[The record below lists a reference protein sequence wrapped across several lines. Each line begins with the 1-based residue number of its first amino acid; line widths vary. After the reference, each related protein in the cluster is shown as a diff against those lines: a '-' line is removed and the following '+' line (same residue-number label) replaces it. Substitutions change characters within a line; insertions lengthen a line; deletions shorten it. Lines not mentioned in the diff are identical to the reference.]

1 MPTENIETSTL
12 TRGYTIAL
20 FSAMVLSSTA
30 IFIRY
35 LTQTY
40 QIPPLV
46 LAFWR
51 DVFVILTLGIILAL
65 AKPAQLRLKPGS
77 VKFLAFYG
85 FVLTLFN
92 AFWTLSVAINGAAIG
107 TVLAYT
113 SAGFTALL
121 GRWFLKEPLSW
132 IKLLAVVISLSGC
145 VLASEALDLA
155 SWLENPVGILTGM
168 VSGLAYAL
176 YSLMGRAA
184 SQRGLK
190 PWTTLLYTFA
200 FASLFLLLVNLLP
213 LPSLPGKAITLSD
226 FFWLGDQTMGWL
238 VLFLLAAGPTLAGYG
253 LYNVSLDY
261 LPSSIA
267 NLILTSELVFTTL
280 IAYLVLGERLTPV
293 QIAGS
298 LLIVVSV
305 ILIRIREKGHKIP
318 QPPIKGV

>member
-1 MPTENIETSTL
+1 MPTDTQEPTTL
-12 TRGYTIAL
+12 ARGYTIAL
-20 FSAMVLSSTA
+20 VSAMVLSSTA

-40 QIPPLV
+40 QLPPLV

-51 DVFVILTLGIILAL
+51 DLIVIITLGLILAIF
-65 AKPAQLRLKPGS
+65 KPAQLRVKS
-77 VKFLAFYG
+77 KFLGFLTLYG
-85 FVLTLFN
+85 FVLALFN
-92 AFWTLSVAINGAAIG
+92 AFWTLSVAINGAAIA

-121 GRWFLKEPLSW
+121 GRWFLKEPLGW
-132 IKLLAVVISLSGC
+132 IKVLAVVISLSGC
-145 VLASEALDLA
+145 LLASEALDLSA
-155 SWLENPVGILTGM
+155 WLVNPVGILTGM

-184 SQRGLK
+184 SQRGIK
-190 PWTTLLYTFA
+190 PWTTLLYTFS
-200 FASLFLLLVNLLP
+200 FASLFLLMVNLLP
-213 LPSLPGKAITLSD
+213 LPALPGKALTFSD
-226 FFWLGDQTMGWL
+226 FLWLGDQAMGWL

-267 NLILTSELVFTTL
+267 NLVLTSELVFTTL

-298 LLIVVSV
+298 LLIIASVV
-305 ILIRIREKGHKIP
+305 LIRIREKDHKIP
-318 QPPIKGV
+318 QPPIKGI

>member
-1 MPTENIETSTL
+1 MPTENTESTTL
-12 TRGYTIAL
+12 ARGYTIAL
-20 FSAMVLSSTA
+20 VSAVVLSSTA

-51 DVFVILTLGIILAL
+51 DLFVIFTLGLILVI
-65 AKPAQLRLKPGS
+65 AKPAQLRVKSKLI
-77 VKFLAFYG
+77 KFLVLYG
-85 FVLTLFN
+85 FVLALFN
-92 AFWTLSVAINGAAIG
+92 SFWTLSVAINGAAIA

-121 GRWFLKEPLSW
+121 GRWFLKEPLGLV
-132 IKLLAVVISLSGC
+132 KVLAVIISLSGC
-145 VLASEALDLA
+145 VLASEALDLSA
-155 SWLENPVGILTGM
+155 WLVNPVGILTGM

-184 SQRGLK
+184 SQRGIK
-190 PWTTLLYTFA
+190 PWTTLLYTFT
-200 FASLFLLLVNLLP
+200 FASLFLLLINLLP
-213 LPSLPGKAITLSD
+213 LPDLPGKALTLSD
-226 FFWLGDQTMGWL
+226 FLWLGDQGMGWL

-280 IAYLVLGERLTPV
+280 IAYLVLGERLNPV

-298 LLIVVSV
+298 LLIIVSV
-305 ILIRIREKGHKIP
+305 VLIRIREKEHKIP

>member
-1 MPTENIETSTL
+1 MPTDNQQPATL
-12 TRGYTIAL
+12 ARGYTIAL
-20 FSAMVLSSTA
+20 VSAVVLSSTA

-40 QIPPLV
+40 HIPPLV

-51 DVFVILTLGIILAL
+51 DVFVILTLGLILIL
-65 AKPAQLRLKPGS
+65 VKPAQLRVKS
-77 VKFLAFYG
+77 KFLRFLALYG
-85 FVLTLFN
+85 FVLALFN
-92 AFWTLSVAINGAAIG
+92 SFWTLSVAINGAAIA

-121 GRWFLKEPLSW
+121 GRWLLKEPLGW
-132 IKLLAVVISLSGC
+132 IKILAVVISLSGC
-145 VLASEALDLA
+145 VLASEALDLSA
-155 SWLENPVGILTGM
+155 WLENPVGILTGM

-184 SQRGLK
+184 SQRGIK
-190 PWTTLLYTFA
+190 PWTTLLYTFS

-213 LPSLPGKAITLSD
+213 LPSLPGKALTLSD
-226 FFWLGDQTMGWL
+226 FFWLDGQAMGWL

-305 ILIRIREKGHKIP
+305 VLIRIREQGHKIP

>member
-1 MPTENIETSTL
+1 MPTDNQQPATL
-12 TRGYTIAL
+12 ARGYTIAL
-20 FSAMVLSSTA
+20 VSAVVLSSTA

-40 QIPPLV
+40 HIPPLV

-51 DVFVILTLGIILAL
+51 DVFVILTLGLILIL
-65 AKPAQLRLKPGS
+65 VKPAQLRVKS
-77 VKFLAFYG
+77 KFLGFLALYG
-85 FVLTLFN
+85 FVLALFN
-92 AFWTLSVAINGAAIG
+92 SFWTLSVAINGAAIA

-121 GRWFLKEPLSW
+121 GRWLLKEPLGW
-132 IKLLAVVISLSGC
+132 IKILAVVISLSGC
-145 VLASEALDLA
+145 VLASEALDLSA
-155 SWLENPVGILTGM
+155 WLENPVGILTGM

-184 SQRGLK
+184 SQRGIK
-190 PWTTLLYTFA
+190 PWTTLLYTFS

-213 LPSLPGKAITLSD
+213 LPSLPGKALTLSD
-226 FFWLGDQTMGWL
+226 FFWLDGQAMGWL

-305 ILIRIREKGHKIP
+305 VLIRIREQGHKIP